1 MGVRDQLGGVLRI
14 KWREAWTRADVM
26 DMGKRR
32 HIRRL
37 RNKMDRTQQ
46 EFGLEVRETES
57 YTWLR
62 PSLCVLS

>member
-1 MGVRDQLGGVLRI
+1 MDVRGQLEGGLTI

-46 EFGLEVRETES
+46 EFGLEVRERES
-57 YTWLR
+57 
-62 PSLCVLS
+62 

>member
-1 MGVRDQLGGVLRI
+1 MDVRDQLEGGLTI

-46 EFGLEVRETES
+46 EFGLEVKRGTCK
-57 YTWLR
+57 R
-62 PSLCVLS
+62 G

>member
-1 MGVRDQLGGVLRI
+1 MDVRGQLEGGLTI

-37 RNKMDRTQQ
+37 RNKMDIIVPGMGGHVANHT
-46 EFGLEVRETES
+46 GREKRE
-57 YTWLR
+57 R
-62 PSLCVLS
+62 PIEGQ